1 MWDTKV
7 TQQNWHLR
15 TPSHTNLLQLWFTM
29 IHKKPICI
37 TPLLDP
43 STGKGIFSGSNRQ
56 NWGVP
61 SSSQSRGTQGSSPH
75 APNMISIAM
84 QHSIAEHHAILP
96 LGQGG
101 GGFAVDIVRFSIDF
115 LSVIIDATVYFI
127 CIVMSH
133 SLMARCCVLC
143 FKTVP
148 QFWFKLMTDSGLL
161 VVHRTPPLDTW

>member
-15 TPSHTNLLQLWFTM
+15 TPSHTNLLQVWFTM

-37 TPLLDP
+37 TPLLTHLLAKVSFLVP
-43 STGKGIFSGSNRQ
+43 IARI
-56 NWGVP
+56 GVSP
-61 SSSQSRGTQGSSPH
+61 ALDKARTQGSSPH
-75 APNMISIAM
+75 APNMISIDI

-143 FKTVP
+143 CKTVP
-148 QFWFKLMTDSGLL
+148 QFWCKLMTDSGLL
-161 VVHRTPPLDTW
+161 VVHRTPPWDTW